1 MSDGMSS
8 ADDLATIDLLCAG
21 EFPEAPGRSGSGRAG
36 PGFHLAELRTYEPGE
51 DDDGTAY
58 ADAEEQFEAERD
70 ALAVLLTGRWG
81 PAQVFSLAGAF
92 ARHVAGARDVPEP
105 WASVSETVPDV
116 HLWRAGQHWI
126 AVGVA
131 RWGERGGLQMVAL
144 VTEVDPP

>member
-1 MSDGMSS
+1 MSS
-8 ADDLATIDLLCAG
+8 ADDLATIDLLRARG
-21 EFPEAPGRSGSGRAG
+21 FPEAPGRSGVGRAG

-58 ADAEEQFEAERD
+58 ADAEEQYEAERD
-70 ALAVLLTGRWG
+70 ALAVLLDGRWG

-92 ARHVAGARDVPEP
+92 ARHVAEAPDVPEP

-116 HLWRAGQHWI
+116 HLWRAGQQWI

-131 RWGERGGLQMVAL
+131 RWGERGALQLLAL